1 MSFRSPIG
9 VLLYD
14 WEAFEKEIG
23 VEEASAFY
31 EVIHANTYL
40 EIQEIDE
47 RRVLTWTTGSPRSL
61 SHMSLEERWAS
72 PRYTDEQRSK
82 YKRYLDQVTDLK
94 IGFLFVTNVE

>member
-9 VLLYD
+9 VFLYD
-14 WEAFEKEIG
+14 WEAFEKAVGEQ
-23 VEEASAFY
+23 EASEFY
-31 EVIHANTYL
+31 ENTHANTYL

-82 YKRYLDQVTDLK
+82 FKDYLNQLMELK